1 MSVDFKSDKDS
12 KKFTKKDVNSEIDI
26 LIHKINQ
33 PIHCLQLLRTLFN
46 NQSSPEEIQILFE
59 RLELIIL
66 DFKEIIHKT
75 KSYEIAKIQSA
86 NNDKRRTLKGK
97 VYFEND
103 GHFHKDEVSLVVTDN
118 QRNIKTISSS
128 DDDRRAFFTVFMIDD
143 DELLVT
149 TTSELL
155 KRDGFNLKSYR
166 SAEEFIESLSSI
178 ESGCLIV
185 DQQLSGMSGLA
196 LIKILKKMNLNL
208 PSIMITGFGD
218 IKLAVNAMKAGAI
231 DFVEKPFEITELV
244 TRLTQIR
251 DRFDA
256 SLSELKR
263 NKQSTLPLQKLT
275 KRELEILENILTGL
289 SNKVIARKLNISH
302 RTVENH
308 RASIMKKTK
317 ANSVMELARIKFQC
331 F

>member
-12 KKFTKKDVNSEIDI
+12 KNRAKKDVNSEIDI

-33 PIHCLQLLRTLFN
+33 PVHCLQLLRTLFN
-46 NQSSPEEIQILFE
+46 NQSSPEEITILLE

-75 KSYEIAKIQSA
+75 KSFEIAKIQSA
-86 NNDKRRTLKGK
+86 KKDKRRALKGK
-97 VYFEND
+97 VYFENNRLSY
-103 GHFHKDEVSLVVTDN
+103 KDEVSLVVTDN
-118 QRNIKTISSS
+118 QSNIKTISSS
-128 DDDRRAFFTVFMIDD
+128 DDDRKAFFTVFMIDD

-149 TTSELL
+149 TTTELL
-155 KRDGFNLKSYR
+155 KRDGFNLKAYR

-178 ESGCLIV
+178 EDGCLIV

-196 LIKILKKMNLNL
+196 LIKILRKMNLNL

-275 KRELEILENILTGL
+275 KRELQILENILTGL

>member
-1 MSVDFKSDKDS
+1 MSLDFKSDKDS

-75 KSYEIAKIQSA
+75 KSYKIAKNKSA
-86 NNDKRRTLKGK
+86 NKDKRRTLKGK

-103 GHFHKDEVSLVVTDN
+103 RHSHKDEVSLVLTDN
-118 QRNIKTISSS
+118 QSNIKTISSS

-196 LIKILKKMNLNL
+196 LIKILRKMILNL

-317 ANSVMELARIKFQC
+317 ANSVMELARIKFQ
-331 F
+331 FF

>member
-1 MSVDFKSDKDS
+1 MSLDFKSDKDS

-75 KSYEIAKIQSA
+75 KSYKIAKIKSA
-86 NNDKRRTLKGK
+86 NKDKRRTLKGK
-97 VYFEND
+97 VYFENYR
-103 GHFHKDEVSLVVTDN
+103 HSHKDEVSLVLTDN
-118 QRNIKTISSS
+118 QSNIKTISSS

-196 LIKILKKMNLNL
+196 LIKILRKMNLNL

-317 ANSVMELARIKFQC
+317 ANSVRELARIKFQ
-331 F
+331 FF

>member
-1 MSVDFKSDKDS
+1 MSVDFKSDKDTKKS
-12 KKFTKKDVNSEIDI
+12 KKKYVNNDIDV

-33 PIHCLQLLRTLFN
+33 PVHCLQLLRSLFN
-46 NQSSPEEIQILFE
+46 NQSSHEEIQILFE

-66 DFKEIIHKT
+66 DFKDIIRKT
-75 KSYEIAKIQSA
+75 KSHEIANNQSA
-86 NNDKRRTLKGK
+86 IKNKGRTLKGK
-97 VYFEND
+97 VYDENKL
-103 GHFHKDEVSLVVTDN
+103 HSHKEEVGLVVTDN
-118 QRNIKTISSS
+118 QSNIKTILSS
-128 DDDRRAFFTVFMIDD
+128 DDEQRPSFTVFMIDD
-143 DELLVT
+143 DELLLK

-155 KRDGFNLKSYR
+155 ERDGFNLKSYR
-166 SAEEFIESLSSI
+166 SAEEFIESVSSI
-178 ESGCLIV
+178 EDGCLIV

-196 LIKILKKMNLNL
+196 LIKILKKMNLTL

-231 DFVEKPFEITELV
+231 DFVEKPFEITELIM
-244 TRLTQIR
+244 RLTQIR
-251 DRFDA
+251 DRFDV
-256 SLSELKR
+256 SLGDVKR
-263 NKQSTLPLQKLT
+263 NKQSTLLLQKLS
-275 KRELEILENILTGL
+275 KRELQILENILTGL

-317 ANSVMELARIKFQC
+317 AKSVMELARIKFQS

>member
-75 KSYEIAKIQSA
+75 KSYKIAKIKSA
-86 NNDKRRTLKGK
+86 NKDKRRTLKGN

-103 GHFHKDEVSLVVTDN
+103 RHSHKDEVSLVLTDN
-118 QRNIKTISSS
+118 QSNIKTISSS

-317 ANSVMELARIKFQC
+317 ANSVMELARIKFQ
-331 F
+331 FF